1 MALFYILDTRQVVGN
16 EALWWGPDRSGYTTN
31 LEKAGLYTGAEITG
45 LRITDIPVPR
55 DVALSLSHPSVN
67 SDKLA
72 SAGYRRPKERYR
84 PWRCA
89 ICPRFIRRDGWLC
102 QRCVDA
108 GLAP

>member
-16 EALWWGPDRSGYTTN
+16 EALWY
-31 LEKAGLYTGAEITG
+31 
-45 LRITDIPVPR
+45 TDIPVPR

-84 PWRCA
+84 PLRCA